1 MKMLKGDGKMNGFYL
16 KVGRFNWYPM
26 VLLKNLLR
34 FAIVMAA
41 LWPLASWFD
50 VVYQNLTGRAL
61 LMFNYWTILFK
72 FI

>member
-1 MKMLKGDGKMNGFYL
+1 MLKGDGEMNGFYL
-16 KVGRFNWYPM
+16 KIGRFNWYPM
-26 VLLKNLLR
+26 ILLKNLLR
-34 FAIVMAA
+34 LAIVMAA

-50 VVYQNLTGRAL
+50 VVYQNLTGHAL